1 MGGIK
6 MKVDKY
12 LETLGQ
18 SYQNEESIITEIIN
32 LQAIQNL
39 PKGTEFF
46 ISDIHGEM
54 AGFQH
59 IVNTGA
65 GIIPEK
71 ISEFFGETLTEKEQV
86 ALTKTIAYPKEA
98 LKKIKLKLNQDTYT
112 TWCCQTISQIT
123 KLIGFCSN
131 KYSRSKLRKRLP
143 KKYLYLGEELI
154 YSQQNISETPEYFM
168 DIVKGIMDLEIG
180 EDIIIEFS
188 KTLKILVI
196 DHLHIVGDIY
206 DRGPNASGVLALL
219 HQFPSVDFQWG
230 NHDILWMGAFW
241 GSQACLAT
249 LLRIATR
256 YGYLYELEKDYGL
269 NLRSLVQFADK
280 NYSVNP
286 IFCRNKNFSSL
297 FSKVEQALLIIQLK
311 LEGQII
317 QRHPEFEMDD
327 RLFLNQVHSGSVLI
341 DNKTIPLINECFQ
354 LVKKNSP
361 YELTSEEKQ
370 VIADLTYSFRNSPV
384 LKKEISLL
392 TSKGSLYLNYNG
404 NLLYHG
410 CIPMKKNGE
419 FQSFLTPENKGQK
432 LFDFF
437 ENKIHQAYMERR
449 KPQSTTLDFIWY
461 CWCGKYSPLFG
472 KDKMCTFESYFIAQS
487 ELKRES
493 NNTYFLLREKES
505 VCKKILKEFGLDP
518 LSSSI
523 INGHT
528 PVKTKK
534 GESPIKANARMFV
547 IDGGLCEAYQKTTG
561 IAGYTLLNN
570 SYGFQLV
577 THLPFKNIS
586 TYLNQETKDIQL
598 SKVVEQFLPRK
609 KIEATTNGQLITQ
622 QILDLK
628 KLLDYLTKKKMTG

>member
-1 MGGIK
+1 M
-6 MKVDKY
+6 
-12 LETLGQ
+12 
-18 SYQNEESIITEIIN
+18 
-32 LQAIQNL
+32 
-39 PKGTEFF
+39 
-46 ISDIHGEM
+46 
-54 AGFQH
+54 
-59 IVNTGA
+59 
-65 GIIPEK
+65 
-71 ISEFFGETLTEKEQV
+71 
-86 ALTKTIAYPKEA
+86 
-98 LKKIKLKLNQDTYT
+98 
-112 TWCCQTISQIT
+112 
-123 KLIGFCSN
+123 
-131 KYSRSKLRKRLP
+131 
-143 KKYLYLGEELI
+143 
-154 YSQQNISETPEYFM
+154 
-168 DIVKGIMDLEIG
+168 
-180 EDIIIEFS
+180 
-188 KTLKILVI
+188 
-196 DHLHIVGDIY
+196 
-206 DRGPNASGVLALL
+206 
-219 HQFPSVDFQWG
+219 
-230 NHDILWMGAFW
+230 
-241 GSQACLAT
+241 
-249 LLRIATR
+249 
-256 YGYLYELEKDYGL
+256 
-269 NLRSLVQFADK
+269 
-280 NYSVNP
+280 
-286 IFCRNKNFSSL
+286 
-297 FSKVEQALLIIQLK
+297 
-311 LEGQII
+311 
-317 QRHPEFEMDD
+317 
-327 RLFLNQVHSGSVLI
+327 
-341 DNKTIPLINECFQ
+341 
-354 LVKKNSP
+354 
-361 YELTSEEKQ
+361 
-370 VIADLTYSFRNSPV
+370 
-384 LKKEISLL
+384 
-392 TSKGSLYLNYNG
+392 YLNYNG

-410 CIPMKKNGE
+410 CIPTKKNGE
-419 FQSFLTPENKGQK
+419 YQSFLTPENKGQK

-437 ENKIHQAYMERR
+437 ENKIPQAYMERR

-534 GESPIKANARMFV
+534 GESPIKANAQMFV